1 MDSKNDTQ
9 SKRIPQGISDGIR
22 VLEDKNTK
30 ADTLPKQY
38 GKMPFG
44 ITPHLTKLSAKAL
57 LLYVDLSQLFW
68 GESNSLSLTTNP
80 ITDDGLAIKSDY

>member
-1 MDSKNDTQ
+1 MDTKNDTNHASSRQ
-9 SKRIPQGISDGIR
+9 VISADIK
-22 VLEDKNTK
+22 VYDNKDTK

-57 LLYVDLSQLFW
+57 LLYVDLSQEIDLA
-68 GESNSLSLTTNP
+68 SSTT
-80 ITDDGLAIKSDY
+80 D